1 MSSEHEISAVSA
13 QMFTHL
19 IDAAA
24 MKADI
29 ENLKAADRELTQ
41 RILTILGELSSDI
54 KVVRTDMATVPRQI
68 SECRGDMRDEVERDF
83 PSKTEA
89 MMMEQRI
96 EKQISDTDRTLGRQ
110 IAEVDKKLDTGMA
123 DVAAQITRV
132 DTKVDKI
139 WIKITMVLV
148 TLMAVGGVVQW
159 LLMTAHAAKITA
171 GG

>member
-1 MSSEHEISAVSA
+1 MSEHDGNTMQA

-29 ENLKAADRELTQ
+29 EHLKMADRELTQ
-41 RILTILGELSSDI
+41 RILTVLGELAADI
-54 KVVRTDMATVPRQI
+54 KAVRTDMSTVPRQI
-68 SECRGDMRDEVERDF
+68 SECRNDMRTEVERDF

-96 EKQISDTDRTLGRQ
+96 EKQISGTDRTLGRQ
-110 IAEVDKKLDTGMA
+110 IAEVDKKLDAGMA
-123 DVAAQITRV
+123 DVTAQITRV

-148 TLMAVGGVVQW
+148 TILSIGGLVQW
-159 LLMTAHAAKITA
+159 LLMTAHAAKVAA